1 MTMTTTDLIQ
11 VIKDEMSRQG
21 VTMYRLAQLTDLAQ
35 SSIRGYLKS
44 NNMPSI
50 DNYQKMV
57 NALGLT
63 IEVKRGEELSPPKS
77 PLK

>member
-21 VTMYRLAQLTDLAQ
+21 VTMYRLAQLTGLAQ
-35 SSIRGYLKS
+35 SSIRGYLNS

-57 NALGLT
+57 NALGLN
-63 IEVKRGEELSPPKS
+63 IEVKRGEELSPLKS

>member
-21 VTMYRLAQLTDLAQ
+21 VTMYRLSQLTGLVQ
-35 SSIRGYLKS
+35 TSIRGYLNS

-50 DNYQKMV
+50 DNYQKMI

-63 IEVKRGEELSPPKS
+63 IEVKRGEELSPLKS